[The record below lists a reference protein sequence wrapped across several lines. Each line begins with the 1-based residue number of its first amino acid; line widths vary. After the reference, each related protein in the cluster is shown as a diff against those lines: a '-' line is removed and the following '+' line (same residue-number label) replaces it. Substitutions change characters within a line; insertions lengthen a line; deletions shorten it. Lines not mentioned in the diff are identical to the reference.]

1 MNGKAIVF
9 ISILFT
15 LLIACSSPKVPQDFL
30 TTALSSQHPSIKK
43 VMDSVGQYELQI
55 KYTHISRDND
65 SLVFT
70 DYNYQ
75 VNDSNYFY
83 PASTVKLLTAIL
95 SLEKLN
101 ELDSVDLYSRFYIE
115 GDSLETTFAHEI
127 SKIFAVSDNEANNR
141 LFEFLGQDRINK
153 QLKSRDI
160 GPARISHRLSA
171 LNSDEVT
178 TVPLVLYLNDSTV
191 TPLKPSAN
199 ALAKPLDLK
208 KIKKGKAHFDDK
220 ELINEAFDFSLKNY
234 YPINTQHEVLK
245 RLIFPEAY
253 SKEKR
258 FRLKKNQRQFLL
270 NAMCTLPKDLGYDP
284 VHYYD
289 GYCKFF
295 MYGDTKDTIPKKL
308 KIYNKAGSA
317 YGTLT
322 DCAYI
327 KDTENKVEFLLTA
340 TLLTNANGILN
351 DNQYE
356 YQDVGLPFLAQ
367 LGREIYHLERIKKR

>member
-1 MNGKAIVF
+1 
-9 ISILFT
+9 
-15 LLIACSSPKVPQDFL
+15 
-30 TTALSSQHPSIKK
+30 
-43 VMDSVGQYELQI
+43 MDSVAQYELQI
-55 KYTHISRDND
+55 KYTQINRDHD
-65 SLVFT
+65 SITFT
-70 DYNYQ
+70 DYHYQ

-115 GDSLETTFAHEI
+115 GDSLETTFANEI

-141 LFEFLGQDRINK
+141 LFEFLGQDRINEE
-153 QLKSRDI
+153 LKSRDI

-178 TVPLVLYLNDSTV
+178 TVPLVIYLNDSTV
-191 TPLKPSAN
+191 TPLKYSTN
-199 ALAKPLDLK
+199 TIAKPLKLK
-208 KIKKGKAHFDDK
+208 KIKKGKAFYENK
-220 ELINEAFDFSLKNY
+220 ELINEAFNFSLKNY

-245 RLIFPEAY
+245 RLIFPEAFP
-253 SKEKR
+253 KEKR
-258 FRLKKNQRQFLL
+258 FRLKKNQHQFLL

-284 VHYYD
+284 VDYYD

-327 KDTENKVEFLLTA
+327 KDPTNKVEFLLTA
-340 TLLTNANGILN
+340 TLLVNANGILN

-356 YQDVGLPFLAQ
+356 YQDIGLPFLAQ
-367 LGREIYHLERIKKR
+367 LGREIYHLERTQKH